1 MAFLP
6 VFMRMGNCLV
16 VGGGIVAARKVG
28 DIVSSGGHAKV
39 VAPAVCDEIRNREK
53 NGEVAIAQRAFETH
67 DIDGFDIVFAAT
79 DDKRVD
85 ERVASL
91 CREKRVLVN
100 VASNPEL
107 CDFFVPSC
115 VRRGELTV
123 AIGTSGASPASS
135 AKIRQFIES
144 ILPHSLAEKI
154 SGIGLLRRKLLSCG
168 KNPSDSEEYR
178 REVESILDV
187 CFQKTKSPDGE

>member
-28 DIVSSGGHAKV
+28 DIVSSGGRAKV
-39 VAPAVCDEIRNREK
+39 VAPVVCDEIRNREK
-53 NGEVAIAQRAFETH
+53 NGEVAIALRAFETH
-67 DIDGFDIVFAAT
+67 DIDGADLVFSAT

-85 ERVASL
+85 ERVASI
-91 CREKRVLVN
+91 CREKRILVN
-100 VASNPEL
+100 VASNPAL

-115 VRRGELTV
+115 VRRGELAV
-123 AIGTSGASPASS
+123 AIGTSGESPAAA

-144 ILPHSLAEKI
+144 ILPQSLAEKI
-154 SGIGLLRRKLLSCG
+154 SGIGRLRRKILSCG

-178 REVESILDV
+178 REVESVLDA
-187 CFQKTKSPDGE
+187 CFQKTKSSGGE